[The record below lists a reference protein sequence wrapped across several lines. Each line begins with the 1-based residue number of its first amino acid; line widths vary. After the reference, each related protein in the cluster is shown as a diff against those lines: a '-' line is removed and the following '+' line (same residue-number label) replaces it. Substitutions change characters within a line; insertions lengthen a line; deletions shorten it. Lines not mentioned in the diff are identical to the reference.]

1 MSDQLNLFWETFLI
15 ESISLLEKYDQ
26 LEEREWTPITGIAE
40 LIVQIGHLNL
50 VCLGNESCSIKS
62 QIKEPFREL
71 NNIGD
76 EIADVILQCY
86 SLLYRNKWI
95 SFNSEADD
103 LTDEASISILN
114 RLSCITILAGQIA
127 DSMLRVYS
135 YKEKILT
142 LQEEKIFIGNR
153 IIRIIKNLFIIC
165 KMLELSPEEVYLAM
179 LKDAKKSQLIREMKR
194 ETEK

>member
-76 EIADVILQCY
+76 
-86 SLLYRNKWI
+86 
-95 SFNSEADD
+95 
-103 LTDEASISILN
+103 
-114 RLSCITILAGQIA
+114 
-127 DSMLRVYS
+127 
-135 YKEKILT
+135 
-142 LQEEKIFIGNR
+142 
-153 IIRIIKNLFIIC
+153 
-165 KMLELSPEEVYLAM
+165 
-179 LKDAKKSQLIREMKR
+179 
-194 ETEK
+194 